1 MIQGNTQK
9 YSLRDKIKKESL
21 KIE

>member
-1 MIQGNTQK
+1 MLQGNTQK